1 MQMRMIKIMRK
12 RFNVVKISF
21 HYFVLCKKEFA
32 FDEPPVA
39 PKNIG

>member
-1 MQMRMIKIMRK
+1 MQMWMIKIVGK
-12 RFNVVKISF
+12 GFNVVTISF
-21 HYFVLCKKEFA
+21 HYFFLCKKEFA